1 MASALSKRKN
11 SHMQCAHVATYIKE
25 CIHNSFPWNVVIA
38 YYFLLSV
45 VSCSASSDLT
55 HTCRKFKKENHFC
68 FRVTYLLCYSTQ
80 ETSVEHL
87 GEALQTLVAKQQDLS
102 LRAARSTLSLHRLN
116 QRLVVLEW
124 YFIALSRKG
133 LSSGVGEVDGGEE
146 GDKIVELPESKEQF
160 VKEEGR

>member
-1 MASALSKRKN
+1 MIS
-11 SHMQCAHVATYIKE
+11 
-25 CIHNSFPWNVVIA
+25 

-45 VSCSASSDLT
+45 VSYSASSDLT
-55 HTCRKFKKENHFC
+55 HTCCKFKKENHFC
-68 FRVTYLLCYSTQ
+68 FRVTYLLPYSTQ

-87 GEALQTLVAKQQDLS
+87 GEALQTLVAEQQDLS

-116 QRLVVLEW
+116 QRLVVLER

-133 LSSGVGEVDGGEE
+133 LSSGVGEVEGGEE

-160 VKEEGR
+160 VKEEGRKIKIEGRYVECVCMHVCVCVCVCAYMHVCVWPRS